1 MSVRDHMVTALSK
14 ELLGPR
20 GGPQEQMIEDPRNEY
35 VIGVLEPRDFDR
47 GDLEFY
53 NRPDFQI
60 VERGVGEDDDVIE
73 DTEAAL
79 FSLRLDPRALPKTM
93 GISFVVDGKGPSL
106 IGLCATWARYI
117 QDEQKKWQRKPY
129 VFIKHGINARNNAVW
144 APDEG
149 VRIYLCST
157 PTPHGN
163 HYVSIYLVN
172 ETPLYGKKYPDTEDL
187 IFQPQLRIVCER
199 ETLILPILG
208 EQMGEEEEAS
218 LSLLYRNRKA
228 MARGHFCSATWKDVD
243 PERPWSGPGESGET
257 LKEHPFFWVD
267 ADQLEEPERSIFMN
281 PDVRTEYLPCYP
293 IEQVVMKPR
302 LEARLLKKLEAGVLA
317 EAWDPKVLGKFLD
330 SIPEAYK
337 LWIKCQKEKIL
348 TLPKQYR
355 NVAEHHIL
363 RCEQAHRRISEGIG
377 VLKNDDDAR
386 LAFCFMNKV
395 MDQQSIWSRGESL
408 VWRLFQVAFI
418 LQCIP
423 SLVKEDHPDRST
435 CDVLWFPTGGG
446 KTEAYLG
453 LTMFNLAL
461 RRRRNRLKATGG
473 AGTAVLSRYTLR
485 MLTIQQFRR
494 ALVAIT
500 ACDYLRVT
508 DWRPVGYLEN
518 EKNLWGSTRFS
529 IGLWVGGE
537 VTPNR
542 LIDHKG
548 WDPHLRREIRYP
560 GAVTRLRGI
569 DIYKGTGFKI
579 KKFAENEPAQIL
591 NCPACGSILA
601 ISTKPSLRPGQ
612 RKIHWLISSRSFPNP
627 KKEGMNG
634 LGFTVK
640 DVAVTKLPKQGYYV
654 ISITFSSTRKLG
666 ARDIDR
672 WWKNHVLPSLGKDC
686 RGEFAR
692 ASRPGYF
699 IRRLHTSVYKEAID
713 FEIHCP
719 NPQCELNRVNWFEY
733 MPNSSGSKEFCTIL
747 NPFQIPSKVGFSYG
761 VPISAYVV
769 DDQIYHR
776 CPSLVIATV
785 DKFARL
791 PYEPRAAAIFGNV
804 NRFDT
809 CWGFYREEAPPDTGG
824 MPHGDVYSVPRFE
837 PPDLIIQ
844 DELHLIEGPLG
855 SMVGIYETAIDI
867 LASKLKGN
875 QIIRPKYVASS
886 ATIRHARS
894 QVAAVF
900 DRKIAVFPPPGLS
913 ADDNF
918 FSYTREPHPRDSSH
932 AGRLY
937 VGVCAPGRGPHTPT
951 IRIWSALLR
960 KAYEM
965 RLARGSNNREVDQ
978 FWTVVGYFNAIRE
991 LAAAVA
997 LFRADIRERLRQTS
1011 DKVRQLEPHLELSSR
1026 MESSEIPGA
1035 LEQLSKF
1042 PGNTVDAVFATS
1054 MFGTGVDVDR
1064 LGLMIVHGQPK
1075 TSANYI
1081 QATGRVGRLMG
1092 GLVITFLRST
1102 RPRDLDHYEFF
1113 VGYHRSLSRY
1123 VEPITVHPFSPRAR
1137 ERALGPVAIALLRNA
1152 DSIYGTSV
1160 GAEWVPE
1167 DLYVKSGGI
1176 VAKSG
1181 SRTMKSHR
1189 SSPEVI
1195 AAVDAIELR
1204 SRRQPYGCR
1213 PQPNSCRKEAA
1224 SEMDKWEATAK
1235 SENAL
1240 IYYEP
1245 TMIREP
1251 KNPVVLG
1258 DPQHEAAGLSV
1269 VFKNAPQ
1276 SLREVE
1282 PTATFEG

>member
-1 MSVRDHMVTALSK
+1 MVVALSK

-20 GGPQEQMIEDPRNEY
+20 EGPKERMVENPRNEY
-35 VIGVLEPRDFDR
+35 VVGVLEPQDFVR
-47 GDLEFY
+47 GELGFY
-53 NRPDFQI
+53 GRPDFQT
-60 VERGVGEDDDVIE
+60 VEKGVGEDDDVAE
-73 DTEAAL
+73 DVEPAL
-79 FSLRLDPRALPKTM
+79 FGLRLDPRALPKTM
-93 GISFVVDGKGPSL
+93 GISFVVDGRGRSL

-117 QDEQKKWQRKPY
+117 QDEQKKWQRKPH
-129 VFIKHGINARNNAVW
+129 VFVKHGIDVRNDSSWPSN
-144 APDEG
+144 EG
-149 VRIYLCST
+149 VRIYLRST
-157 PTPHGN
+157 LTPHGN

-172 ETPLYGKKYPDTEDL
+172 DTPLFEKKYPETEDL
-187 IFQPQLRIVCER
+187 VFQPQLRVVCE
-199 ETLILPILG
+199 EGTSILPILG
-208 EQMGEEEEAS
+208 EQMEEEEEAS
-218 LSLLYRNRKA
+218 LSLLYRNRTA
-228 MARGHFCSATWKDVD
+228 MARGHFCSAAWKDVD
-243 PERPWSGPGESGET
+243 PERPWAGTEGSSESWR
-257 LKEHPFFWVD
+257 EHPFAWVD
-267 ADQLEEPERSIFMN
+267 ADQLEERERSFFMN
-281 PDVRTEYLPCYP
+281 SDVRTEFLPCYP
-293 IEQVVMKPR
+293 VEQVKMKPQ
-302 LEARLLKKLEAGVLA
+302 LEAHLLKELEAGALA
-317 EAWDPKVLGKFLD
+317 ETWDPSVLGKFLD
-330 SIPEAYK
+330 PIPEAYK
-337 LWIKCQKEKIL
+337 LWIQRQKEVIP
-348 TLPKQYR
+348 TLPQRYQS
-355 NVAEHHIL
+355 VAKRHVL
-363 RCEQAHRRISEGIG
+363 RCEEAHRRISDGIN
-377 VLKNDDDAR
+377 VLKSDDDAR

-395 MDQQSIWSRGESL
+395 MHQQSVWNRGEPL
-408 VWRLFQVAFI
+408 VWHLFQVAFI

-423 SLVKEDHPDRST
+423 SLVKEDHLDRST

-461 RRRRNRLKATGG
+461 RRRRHRLKETEGT
-473 AGTAVLSRYTLR
+473 GTAVLSRYTLR

-500 ACDYLRVT
+500 ACDYLRVA
-508 DWRPVGYLEN
+508 DWRPKGYPKN
-518 EKNLWGSTRFS
+518 EKNLWGTARFS

-548 WDPHLRREIRYP
+548 WDARLRREIRYP
-560 GAVTRLRGI
+560 GAVTRLRGL

-579 KKFAENEPAQIL
+579 EKFAENEPAQIL

-601 ISTKPSLRPGQ
+601 VSSKPSLPPGQ
-612 RKIHWLISSRSFPNP
+612 RKIHWLIYSRSFPNLR
-627 KKEGMNG
+627 KADMNG

-640 DVAVTKLPKQGYYV
+640 DVAITKLPNQGYYV
-654 ISITFSSTRKLG
+654 VSITFSSRLKLG

-672 WWKNHVLPSLGKDC
+672 WWKNHVLPSLGKGC
-686 RGEFAR
+686 KGEFAR

-699 IRRLHTSVYKEAID
+699 IRRLRTSVYKEAID

-733 MPNSSGSKEFCTIL
+733 VPRPSGRKEFSAIL
-747 NPFQIPSKVGFSYG
+747 RPFGIPGRLGFSHG
-761 VPISAYVV
+761 IPISAYVV

-791 PYEPRAAAIFGNV
+791 PYAPRAAAIFGNV

-809 CWGFYREEAPPDTGG
+809 CWGFYREDAPPDTGG
-824 MPHGDVYSVPRFE
+824 MPHGDIYSVPRFE

-855 SMVGIYETAIDI
+855 SMVGIYETAIDV

-875 QIIRPKYVASS
+875 DIIRPKYVASS
-886 ATIRHARS
+886 ATIRHAKS

-960 KAYEM
+960 QAYEM
-965 RLARGSNNREVDQ
+965 RLAMGSNDREVDQ
-978 FWTVVGYFNAIRE
+978 FWTIVGYFNAIRE
-991 LAAAVA
+991 LAAAVS

-1011 DKVRQLEPHLELSSR
+1011 GRVRPLEPHLELSSR

-1042 PGNTVDAVFATS
+1042 PDNMVDAVFATS

-1081 QATGRVGRLMG
+1081 QATGRVGRVMG
-1092 GLVITFLRST
+1092 GLVVTFLRST

-1113 VGYHRSLSRY
+1113 VGYHRCLSRY
-1123 VEPITVHPFSPRAR
+1123 VEPITVHPFSSRAR
-1137 ERALGPVAIALLRNA
+1137 ERTLGPITIALLRNA
-1152 DSIYGTSV
+1152 DNIYGTPVSI
-1160 GAEWVPE
+1160 EWVPE

-1181 SRTMKSHR
+1181 SRRMKTHR
-1189 SSPEVI
+1189 NSPEVL
-1195 AAVDAIELR
+1195 ATVDVIEAR
-1204 SRRQPYGCR
+1204 SRRQPEGCR
-1213 PQPNSCRKEAA
+1213 PQPNLCRNEAA
-1224 SEMDKWEATAK
+1224 SEMDKWKATAK
-1235 SENAL
+1235 SLDAL
-1240 IYYEP
+1240 IYYES

-1251 KNPVVLG
+1251 RNPVVLG
-1258 DPQHEAAGLSV
+1258 DPQHEAAGFTV

-1282 PTATFEG
+1282 STATFEG